1 MKVRLILTAILLL
14 ATLLMAP
21 LFPAHS
27 QGERLVLAFYYAWYS
42 PDSFGRTKTS
52 DQPIEPYASSDRA
65 TIERHIAEAKS
76 AGIDALVQSWYGPGG
91 GSNNQ
96 TETNFRTLLDVA
108 AAEGGIRAGVEF

>member
-14 ATLLMAP
+14 ATLLLAP

-52 DQPIEPYASSDRA
+52 DQPVEPYASSDRA
-65 TIERHIAEAKS
+65 TIERHVSQAKS
-76 AGIDALVQSWYGPGG
+76 AGIDALVQAWYGPIEHPD
-91 GSNNQ
+91 NQ
-96 TETNFRTLLDVA
+96 TDPNFSTLLDVVSTQ
-108 AAEGGIRAGVEF
+108 GGIRA